1 MAVSPVAKRLQ
12 DRILDYFNIQPGEL
26 RPTLGL
32 AVYLLLG
39 IASVISLKA
48 AADSLFLREFDA
60 RRLPLVDLSITVLVA
75 VLVSLYLRLSNRVPQ
90 GRLISGTQI
99 FLAASLLLVL
109 WGLLRWGVAGI
120 PALLYVWVGVFTVL
134 IPSQVWSLAGSLFTT
149 RQAKRLFSVIGSGG
163 ILGAALGGQ
172 FTSQVGPHMGTANIP
187 LAAVGLVLV
196 CALIVSWLSRGA
208 QTPVVQMSGKGKA
221 KASMRQS
228 LQLVRETRYL
238 SLITTALFLS
248 TVVSTLVKYQF
259 KATVQVHFLAD
270 PQAMTP
276 FFGNFY
282 GYLAV
287 LSFLFHVLLTGRL
300 LRWVGLGLCLFIL
313 PSSLL
318 IGATALLLSSS
329 LGAAVLARALD
340 QGFRHSVDRASVE
353 LLYVPIAAAVRGQV
367 KSFLDMVVSRT
378 ADGLASLVLLLLV
391 TGLHLETQKVSWV
404 SLACVAGWLV
414 VVWQLRGEYIANLRN
429 SIERQDISAEELLRQ
444 LAESPPPTQLE
455 ESLEGSDPRA
465 IETAVEWMQFG
476 GVTARQAQLASLLT
490 HESITIRRKAMATV
504 SSRNIPG
511 CEKDVLQ
518 FLEREDRVESR
529 WQALAYLEQQD
540 PSEALPA
547 MKERLESADRD
558 LAATVAVRLL
568 HHRESDTAAA
578 SRIFLD
584 YMQATEHD
592 PTLSRVTAAR
602 LLGLAPKTEKLSPY
616 LLAFLEDD
624 DPEVVRSALKS
635 AVVLKPTSKAAAII
649 SMLGSQTLR
658 REARKALA
666 ALGEPILDRLTTAMT
681 DTSVDVGVRRRV
693 PRVVSDIWGP
703 EATRSLVA
711 CLEKVDRAVGI
722 EVLRALGRIRRQEPR
737 AHFESDK
744 ISGLLVLEL
753 KSYYQTA
760 ILLTGIPV
768 LRVAE
773 GVKFLRRTL
782 NERLEQHLEW
792 SFLLLELIY
801 PQREIRDS
809 YHRIVSGRRDLRANA
824 VEFLDSRLS
833 NPVRQMLLPLLENG
847 VGPSVLRAGR
857 EFFSVRPVAYG
868 EVLETLLNSDDPWLQ
883 ACASYVAAE
892 SRMVGLTP
900 AVEKLKHAPDPMLAE
915 TALAA
920 HARLTK
926 ARSEEDSG

>member
-1 MAVSPVAKRLQ
+1 MAVSPAAKHLQ
-12 DRILDYFNIQPGEL
+12 DRILAYFNIQPSEL

-32 AVYLLLG
+32 ATYLLIG
-39 IASVISLKA
+39 IAAVISLKA
-48 AADSLFLREFDA
+48 AADSLFLKEFDA
-60 RRLPLVDLSITVLVA
+60 QRLPLVDLSITVLVA
-75 VLVSLYLRLSNRVPQ
+75 VVVSLYLRVSNRVSQ
-90 GRLISGTQI
+90 GRLISGTQM
-99 FLAASLLLVL
+99 FLAASLFLL
-109 WGLLRWGVAGI
+109 WGLLRWGVAGT

-149 RQAKRLFSVIGSGG
+149 RQAKRIFSVIGSGG

-172 FTSQVGPHMGTANIP
+172 FTSWAGPRLGTANIP
-187 LAAVGLVLV
+187 LAAAGLVLV
-196 CALIVSWLSRGA
+196 CALIVSRLSRA
-208 QTPVVQMSGKGKA
+208 TPTQAAPASSKGKT
-221 KASMRQS
+221 KASIRQS
-228 LQLVRETRYL
+228 LRLVAETRYL
-238 SLITTALFLS
+238 SLITIALFLS
-248 TVVSTLVKYQF
+248 TLVSTLVKYQF
-259 KATVQVHFLAD
+259 KATVQVRFLAD
-270 PQAMTP
+270 PPAMTP
-276 FFGNFY
+276 FFGDFY

-287 LSFLFHVLLTGRL
+287 LSFMFHVLLTGRL

-329 LGAAVLARALD
+329 LGAAVLARVSD

-378 ADGLASLVLLLLV
+378 ADGLASLVLLLLI
-391 TGLHLETQKVSWV
+391 TGLHLETREVSWV
-404 SLACVAGWLV
+404 SLVCIVGWLV
-414 VVWQLRGEYIANLRN
+414 VMWQLRGEYIANLRS
-429 SIERQDISAEELLRQ
+429 SIERQDISSEELLRQ
-444 LAESPPPTQLE
+444 LADSPPPTQLE

-465 IETAVEWMQFG
+465 IETAVEWMHFS

-511 CEKDVLQ
+511 CEKDVLK
-518 FLEREDRVESR
+518 FLDREDRVESR
-529 WQALAYLEQQD
+529 WQALEYLED
-540 PSEALPA
+540 HNPSEALPA
-547 MKERLESADRD
+547 MTKRLESADRD

-568 HHRESDTAAA
+568 HHQEPDPAAA
-578 SRIFLD
+578 RKVFRG
-584 YMQATEHD
+584 YMERTASD
-592 PTLSRVTAAR
+592 RGLSRVTAAR
-602 LLGLAPKTEKLSPY
+602 LLGLAPKTEELSPY
-616 LLAFLEDD
+616 LLRFLEDS

-635 AVVLKPTSKAAAII
+635 AVVLKPTNKAPEII

-666 ALGEPILDRLTTAMT
+666 ALGEPILDRLKTAVT
-681 DTSVDVGVRRRV
+681 DTSVDVGVRRRI
-693 PRVVSDIWGP
+693 PRVVSDIGGP

-711 CLEKVDRAVGI
+711 CLEKVDRAVGL

-737 AHFESDK
+737 AHFKSDK

-760 ILLTGIPV
+760 IRLNGIPT
-768 LRVAE
+768 LRVGE
-773 GVKFLRRTL
+773 GVQFLRRTL
-782 NERLEQHLEW
+782 SERLEQHLEW
-792 SFLLLELIY
+792 VFLLLELIY

-833 NPVRQMLLPLLENG
+833 NPVRQMLLPLLEDG

-857 EFFSVRPVAYG
+857 EFFSVRPAAYG
-868 EVLETLLNSDDPWLQ
+868 EVLKTLLSSNDPWLQ

-892 SRMVGLTP
+892 SRMLALTP
-900 AVEKLKHAPDPMLAE
+900 ALEELTRAIDPMLAE

-926 ARSEEDSG
+926 ARSEEESGY

>member
-1 MAVSPVAKRLQ
+1 MAVSPAAKRLQ
-12 DRILDYFNIQPGEL
+12 NRILAYFNIQPGEL
-26 RPTLGL
+26 RPILGL
-32 AVYLLLG
+32 AAYLLLG
-39 IASVISLKA
+39 IAAVISLKA
-48 AADSLFLREFDA
+48 AADSLFLKEFDA
-60 RRLPLVDLSITVLVA
+60 RRLPLVDLSITVLVG
-75 VLVSLYLRLSNRVPQ
+75 VVVSLYLRLSNRVPQ
-90 GRLISGTQI
+90 GRLISGTQM
-99 FLAASLLLVL
+99 FLAASLFLL
-109 WGLLRWGVAGI
+109 WGLLRSGVAGT

-149 RQAKRLFSVIGSGG
+149 RQAKRVFSVIGSGG

-172 FTSQVGPHMGTANIP
+172 FTSQVGPHLGTANIP

-196 CALIVSWLSRGA
+196 CALIVSRLSRGA
-208 QTPVVQMSGKGKA
+208 QTPVAQISGKGKA
-221 KASMRQS
+221 KASIRQS

-238 SLITTALFLS
+238 SLITIALFLS
-248 TVVSTLVKYQF
+248 TLVSTLVKYQF

-270 PQAMTP
+270 PSAMTP
-276 FFGNFY
+276 FFGDFY

-318 IGATALLLSSS
+318 SGATALLLSSS
-329 LGAAVLARALD
+329 LGAAVLARASD

-378 ADGLASLVLLLLV
+378 ADGLASLVLLLLI
-391 TGLHLETQKVSWV
+391 TALHLETREVSWV
-404 SLACVAGWLV
+404 SLVCIVGWLV
-414 VVWQLRGEYIANLRN
+414 VMWQLRGEYVANLRS
-429 SIERQDISAEELLRQ
+429 SIERQDISSEELLRQ
-444 LAESPPPTQLE
+444 LADSPPPTQLA

-465 IETAVEWMQFG
+465 IETAVEWMHFS

-511 CEKDVLQ
+511 CEKDVVK
-518 FLEREDRVESR
+518 FLDGEDRVESR
-529 WQALAYLEQQD
+529 WQALEYLEDQD

-547 MKERLESADRD
+547 MTDRLESADRD
-558 LAATVAVRLL
+558 LAATVAARLL
-568 HHRESDTAAA
+568 HHKEPDPAAA
-578 SRIFLD
+578 RKVFFD
-584 YMQATEHD
+584 YLETTAGD
-592 PTLSRVTAAR
+592 RSLSRVTAAR
-602 LLGLAPKTEKLSPY
+602 LLGLAPKTEELSPY
-616 LLAFLEDD
+616 LLRFLEDS

-635 AVVLKPTSKAAAII
+635 AVVLKPTNKAPEII
-649 SMLGSQTLR
+649 SMLGSHTLR

-666 ALGEPILDRLTTAMT
+666 ALGEPILDRLKTAVT
-681 DTSVDVGVRRRV
+681 DTSVDVGVRRRI
-693 PRVVSDIWGP
+693 PRVVSEIGGP

-711 CLEKVDRAVGI
+711 CLEKVDRAVGL

-737 AHFESDK
+737 AHFEPDK
-744 ISGLLVLEL
+744 ISDLLVLEL
-753 KSYYQTA
+753 KSYYQTV
-760 ILLTGIPV
+760 ILLNGIPT
-768 LRVAE
+768 LRVGE
-773 GVKFLRRTL
+773 GVQFLRRTL
-782 NERLEQHLEW
+782 SERLEQHLEW
-792 SFLLLELIY
+792 IFLLLELIY

-833 NPVRQMLLPLLENG
+833 NPVRQMLLPLLEDG

-857 EFFSVRPVAYG
+857 EFFSVRPAAYG
-868 EVLETLLNSDDPWLQ
+868 EVIKTLLGSNDPWLQ

-892 SRMVGLTP
+892 SKMLALTP
-900 AVEKLKHAPDPMLAE
+900 ALEKLKHATDRMLAE
-915 TALAA
+915 TAFAA

-926 ARSEEDSG
+926 AGSEEDSG

>member
-1 MAVSPVAKRLQ
+1 MAVSPAAKRRQ
-12 DRILDYFNIQPGEL
+12 DRILAYFNIQPSEL

-32 AVYLLLG
+32 AAYLLLG
-39 IASVISLKA
+39 IAAVISLKA
-48 AADSLFLREFDA
+48 AADSLFLKEFDA
-60 RRLPLVDLSITVLVA
+60 RRLPLVDLSITVLVG
-75 VLVSLYLRLSNRVPQ
+75 VVVSLYLRLSNRVPQ
-90 GRLISGTQI
+90 GRLISGTQM
-99 FLAASLLLVL
+99 FLAASLFLL
-109 WGLLRWGVAGI
+109 WGLLRSGVAGT

-149 RQAKRLFSVIGSGG
+149 RQAKRLFFVIGSGG

-172 FTSQVGPHMGTANIP
+172 FTSRVGPHLGTANIP

-196 CALIVSWLSRGA
+196 CGLIVSRLSRGVH
-208 QTPVVQMSGKGKA
+208 TPASQVNAKGKA
-221 KASMRQS
+221 KASIWKS

-238 SLITTALFLS
+238 SLITIALFLS
-248 TVVSTLVKYQF
+248 TLVSTLVKYQF
-259 KATVQVHFLAD
+259 KATVQAHFLSD
-270 PQAMTP
+270 PPAMTP
-276 FFGNFY
+276 FFGDFY

-318 IGATALLLSSS
+318 IGASALLLSSS
-329 LGAAVLARALD
+329 LGAAVLARASD

-353 LLYVPIAAAVRGQV
+353 LLYVPMAATVRGQV

-391 TGLHLETQKVSWV
+391 TALHLETQEVSWA
-404 SLACVAGWLV
+404 SLVCIVGWLV
-414 VVWQLRGEYIANLRN
+414 VMWQLRGEYVANLRS

-465 IETAVEWMQFG
+465 IETAVEWMQFS

-490 HESITIRRKAMATV
+490 HESTTIRRKAMATV

-511 CEKDVLQ
+511 CEKDVLK

-529 WQALAYLEQQD
+529 WLALEYLEQQD
-540 PSEALPA
+540 PSEALLA
-547 MKERLESADRD
+547 MGERLENADPD
-558 LAATVAVRLL
+558 LAATVAARLL
-568 HHRESDTAAA
+568 HHREPDPAAA
-578 SRIFLD
+578 RKVFRD
-584 YMQATEHD
+584 YMGRTASER
-592 PTLSRVTAAR
+592 SRSRATAAR
-602 LLGLAPKTEKLSPY
+602 LLGLAPKADELIPY
-616 LLAFLEDD
+616 LLAFLEDA
-624 DPEVVRSALKS
+624 DPEVVRAALKS
-635 AVVLKPTSKAAAII
+635 AVALRPTDRAPEII

-658 REARKALA
+658 REAREALA
-666 ALGEPILDRLTTAMT
+666 ALGEPILGRLRTAIT
-681 DTSVDVGVRRRV
+681 DSSLDVRVRRRI
-693 PRVVSDIWGP
+693 PRVVGDVGGP
-703 EATRSLVA
+703 EAARSLVA
-711 CLEKVDRAVGI
+711 SLEKVDRTVGI
-722 EVLRALGRIRRQEPR
+722 EILRALGRIRRQEPH

-760 ILLTGIPV
+760 ILLAGIPIQ
-768 LRVAE
+768 RVGE
-773 GVKFLRRTL
+773 GVQFLRRTL
-782 NERLEQHLEW
+782 NERLGQHLEW
-792 SFLLLELIY
+792 IFLLLELIY

-833 NPVRQMLLPLLENG
+833 NPVRQRLLPLLENG
-847 VGPSVLRAGR
+847 LGPSVLRVGR
-857 EFFSVRPVAYG
+857 ELFGVRPVAYG
-868 EVLETLLNSDDPWLQ
+868 EVLETLLDSDDPWLQ

-892 SRMVGLTP
+892 SRMFALTP
-900 AVEKLKHAPDPMLAE
+900 ALEKLKRAPDPMLAE
-915 TALAA
+915 SALAA

-926 ARSEEDSG
+926 ARSEEDSD

>member
-1 MAVSPVAKRLQ
+1 MAVSPAAERLP
-12 DRILDYFNIQPGEL
+12 DRILAYFNIQPGEL

-32 AVYLLLG
+32 AAYLLLG
-39 IASVISLKA
+39 IAAVISLKA
-48 AADSLFLREFDA
+48 AADSLFLKEFDA
-60 RRLPLVDLSITVLVA
+60 RRLPLVDLSITVLVG
-75 VLVSLYLRLSNRVPQ
+75 VVVSLYLRLSNRVPQ
-90 GRLISGTQI
+90 GRLISGTQM
-99 FLAASLLLVL
+99 FLAASLFLL
-109 WGLLRWGVAGI
+109 WGLLRSGVAGT

-149 RQAKRLFSVIGSGG
+149 RQAKRVFSVIGSGG

-172 FTSQVGPHMGTANIP
+172 FTSWAGPRLGTANIP
-187 LAAVGLVLV
+187 LAAAALVLV
-196 CALIVSWLSRGA
+196 CGLIVRRLSRGA
-208 QTPVVQMSGKGKA
+208 PTPAAHISGKGKA
-221 KASMRQS
+221 KASIRQS
-228 LQLVRETRYL
+228 LRLVRETRYL
-238 SLITTALFLS
+238 SLITIALFLS
-248 TVVSTLVKYQF
+248 TLVSTLVKYQF
-259 KATVQVHFLAD
+259 KATVQVRFLAD
-270 PQAMTP
+270 PPAMTP
-276 FFGNFY
+276 FFGDFY

-287 LSFLFHVLLTGRL
+287 LSFMFHVLLTGRL

-329 LGAAVLARALD
+329 LGAAVLARASD

-378 ADGLASLVLLLLV
+378 ADGLASLVLLVLI
-391 TGLHLETQKVSWV
+391 TGLHLETREVSWA
-404 SLACVAGWLV
+404 SLVCIVGWLV
-414 VVWQLRGEYIANLRN
+414 VMWQLRGAYVANLRN
-429 SIERQDISAEELLRQ
+429 SIERQDISSEELLRQ

-465 IETAVEWMQFG
+465 IETAVEWMHFS

-511 CEKDVLQ
+511 CEKDVLK
-518 FLEREDRVESR
+518 FLDREDRVESR
-529 WQALAYLEQQD
+529 WQALEYLEDQD

-547 MKERLESADRD
+547 MTDRLESADRD
-558 LAATVAVRLL
+558 LAATVAARLL
-568 HHRESDTAAA
+568 HHQEPDPAAA
-578 SRIFLD
+578 RDVFFD
-584 YMQATEHD
+584 YLEATARD
-592 PTLSRVTAAR
+592 RSLSRVTAAR
-602 LLGLAPKTEKLSPY
+602 LLGLAPKTEELRSY
-616 LLAFLEDD
+616 LIRFLEDS

-635 AVVLKPTSKAAAII
+635 AVVLKPTNKAPEII

-666 ALGEPILDRLTTAMT
+666 ALGEPILDRLKTVVT
-681 DTSVDVGVRRRV
+681 DTSVDVGVRRRI
-693 PRVVSDIWGP
+693 PRVVSDIGGP

-711 CLEKVDRAVGI
+711 GLEKVDRAVGL

-737 AHFESDK
+737 ARFESDR

-760 ILLTGIPV
+760 ILLNGIPA
-768 LRVAE
+768 LRVGE
-773 GVKFLRRTL
+773 GVQFLRRTL
-782 NERLEQHLEW
+782 TERLEQHLEW
-792 SFLLLELIY
+792 VFLLLELIY

-833 NPVRQMLLPLLENG
+833 NPVRQMLLPLLEDG

-857 EFFSVRPVAYG
+857 EYFSVRPAAYG
-868 EVLETLLNSDDPWLQ
+868 EVLETLLSSNDPWLQ

-892 SRMVGLTP
+892 SRMLALTP
-900 AVEKLKHAPDPMLAE
+900 ALEELTHAIDPMLAE

-926 ARSEEDSG
+926 ARSEEDSAY